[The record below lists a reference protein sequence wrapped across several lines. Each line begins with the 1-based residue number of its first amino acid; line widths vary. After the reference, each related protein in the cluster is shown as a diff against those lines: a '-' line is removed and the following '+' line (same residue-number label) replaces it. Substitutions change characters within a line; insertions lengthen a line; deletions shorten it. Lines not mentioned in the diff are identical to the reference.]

1 MKILL
6 TVLVGYFGYIVA
18 KKLMM
23 PAPGMV
29 GSMIAV
35 GIFNVTIGHAYL
47 PVEIK
52 LITQA
57 ISGAF
62 IGVQVYKEDVMQIRK
77 LIKPILLLIV
87 MLTVNTFIVGIVISL
102 ITNIDV
108 VTALLSCVSG
118 GVTDMALI
126 SLDMNADSSV
136 VALLQLVRLVG
147 TLLFFPTWIQ
157 WISRNNDEQIEM
169 MNTCDQKI
177 NSGSKLNRSLN
188 KYIKVKCEKLIF
200 TLLITILAGLVG
212 LIMNFPSGILVCSMV
227 VVAFFNSTTTK
238 TYMPNKIRIAAQIL
252 AGSLVGCSVT
262 RDTVLGLKDLVIPA
276 VLLLISY
283 LVVNLF
289 YGVICKKLKLLDF
302 KSALFA
308 SSPAGVSDM
317 ALIAG
322 DLGADMKKTSII
334 QVARLV
340 YAIGIM
346 PILIQLFIDYI

>member
-1 MKILL
+1 MEILL
-6 TVLVGYFGYIVA
+6 TILVGYFGYVIA
-18 KKLMM
+18 KKLKT

-35 GIFNVTIGHAYL
+35 GIFNVCIGNAYL
-47 PVEIK
+47 PVEVK

-62 IGVQVYKEDVMQIRK
+62 IGVQVYKEDLMQIKK
-77 LIKPILLLIV
+77 LIKPIILLVL
-87 MLTVNTFIVGIVISL
+87 MLTVNTFVVGIGIAMISKVDL
-102 ITNIDV
+102 

-126 SLDMNADSSV
+126 SLDMNADASI

-147 TLLFFPTWIQ
+147 TLLFFPSWIQ
-157 WISRNNDEQIEM
+157 WITRKDDE
-169 MNTCDQKI
+169 KI
-177 NSGSKLNRSLN
+177 NTVNCTDSEVNLNGRLNQFLAKFIKSKN
-188 KYIKVKCEKLIF
+188 EKLVF
-200 TLLITILAGLVG
+200 TLLITLLAGIIGFLT
-212 LIMNFPSGILVCSMV
+212 NFPSGVLVCSMTL
-227 VVAFFNSTTTK
+227 VAIFNSTTTQ
-238 TYMPNKIRIAAQIL
+238 TYMPNKVRIAAQIC

-262 RDTVLGLKDLVIPA
+262 RDTILGLKELILPA
-276 VLLLISY
+276 FFLLLSY
-283 LVVNLF
+283 LVVNYL
-289 YGVICKKLKLLDF
+289 YGKICNRIKYLDF

-346 PILIQLFIDYI
+346 PILIQLFMTYI